1 MTLGG
6 AIRDARKKAGLTQKQ
21 LADKLGVSAV
31 NISQLENEARIPKL
45 ETLGKIA
52 LALDTTVSEM
62 INNDWSAV
70 LGQPDSDYELVHDA
84 ITSAGFIMEAT
95 GWSDGPDADGDH
107 YYVWHKD
114 DETPEETRKEYV
126 FRDLL
131 QLVKTIERDADA
143 HRRDYLR
150 RRLEAEFL

>member
-1 MTLGG
+1 MTLGEI
-6 AIRDARKKAGLTQKQ
+6 IRDTRKKAGLTQKQ

-31 NISQLENEARIPKL
+31 NISQLENGAREPKL

-62 INNDWSAV
+62 INNDWSVV
-70 LGQPDSDYELVHDA
+70 LGQPDRDFELVQGA
-84 ITSAGFIMEAT
+84 IIGAGFVLEAT
-95 GWSDGPDADGDH
+95 GWGEGPDADGDH

-114 DETPEETRKEYV
+114 DENPEETRKEYV

-131 QLVKTIERDADA
+131 QLVKSIERDADA
-143 HRRDYLR
+143 HRLDYIR